1 MSAQLKQLIRPFDII
16 FCMPDIHPFGK
27 IVKLS
32 ERRKMKVMFSKQIIG
47 FLLCC
52 PLQMLCSA
60 DPSLFKEEED
70 SQEIFQPLPK
80 AEKLLQQATTFQKI
94 F

>member
-1 MSAQLKQLIRPFDII
+1 
-16 FCMPDIHPFGK
+16 
-27 IVKLS
+27 
-32 ERRKMKVMFSKQIIG
+32 MFAKQIIG

-70 SQEIFQPLPK
+70 SQEIFQPLWK
-80 AEKLLQQATTFQKI
+80 AEKLKTNNNTLEKI
-94 F
+94 LNYFSSKT

>member
-1 MSAQLKQLIRPFDII
+1 
-16 FCMPDIHPFGK
+16 
-27 IVKLS
+27 
-32 ERRKMKVMFSKQIIG
+32 MFAKQIIG

-70 SQEIFQPLPK
+70 SQEIFQPLRK
-80 AEKLLQQATTFQKI
+80 AENKQQHFR
-94 F
+94 FF